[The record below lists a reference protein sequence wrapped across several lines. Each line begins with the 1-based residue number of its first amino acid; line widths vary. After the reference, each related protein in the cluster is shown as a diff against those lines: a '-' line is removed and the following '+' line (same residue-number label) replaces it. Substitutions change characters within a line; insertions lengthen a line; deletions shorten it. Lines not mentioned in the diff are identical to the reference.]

1 MADLADLG
9 ESELIN
15 RLRRFAKRGQ
25 FNDDAALLS
34 PDQHLLRVVSTD
46 ALVEGVHFSSSTT
59 PGFSVGWRSGS
70 ANLSDLAA
78 MGCLEA
84 EGVTVALAA
93 PGHTSIDWLEEV
105 YEGLADLL
113 QRHGCELLGGD
124 CTRAPVVMLAI
135 TAIGKVAADAV
146 IRRES
151 GQAGDRLVVSGAHGL
166 SNLGLRLLQNPRD
179 ISLQQL
185 GEPLRKAAIKAH
197 QFPVPRFDAV
207 AALHRSRPEAAPWR
221 VAGTD
226 SSDGLRRSLELLG
239 NACGHQPLLDE
250 PFALTEGCCL
260 NSCLDGGEDF
270 ELVLALEASWAEK
283 FVAQLPGAQCIG
295 WLGENPGPPCWANNK
310 KPLPIGKGY
319 EHFAKL

>member
-1 MADLADLG
+1 M
-9 ESELIN
+9 
-15 RLRRFAKRGQ
+15 
-25 FNDDAALLS
+25 
-34 PDQHLLRVVSTD
+34 
-46 ALVEGVHFSSSTT
+46 
-59 PGFSVGWRSGS
+59 
-70 ANLSDLAA
+70 
-78 MGCLEA
+78 
-84 EGVTVALAA
+84 
-93 PGHTSIDWLEEV
+93 
-105 YEGLADLL
+105 
-113 QRHGCELLGGD
+113 
-124 CTRAPVVMLAI
+124 
-135 TAIGKVAADAV
+135 
-146 IRRES
+146 
-151 GQAGDRLVVSGAHGL
+151 
-166 SNLGLRLLQNPRD
+166 
-179 ISLQQL
+179 
-185 GEPLRKAAIKAH
+185 
-197 QFPVPRFDAV
+197 PRFDAV